1 MKGHIRQRGKHSFE
15 LKFDAG
21 RDPTTGKRKIQ
32 YASFKGTKREAQI
45 KLAALITSVGA
56 DSYVE
61 PSKSTVAEFV
71 RARVTQWEAAGDIS
85 ARTAQRYRQL
95 VENQIA
101 PHIGIKALQ
110 KLTRLDIEGW
120 HNALHQDG
128 LAARTIGHAHRV
140 LSKALSDA
148 ESDGLVVKNVC
159 KLRKA
164 PKVAESEMV
173 IVQDVPGLV
182 NKMRSSN
189 SGSRLYV
196 PAMVALFTGMRL
208 GEVLAL
214 RWNRVDLDG
223 KVIQV
228 REALETTKAG
238 IRFKVPKTKAG
249 RRDVTLPDLL
259 VETLG
264 EFRKEKLELRLK
276 LGAGRLPDDA
286 LLFANLEGEPLQ
298 PSNVSSDWGELAD
311 RIGVPDVTFHGLR
324 HTHASQLIDRGVDIV
339 TISKR
344 LGHAK
349 PSVTLAIY
357 AHMFQKD
364 DAKAAAAINAALS
377 VS

>member
-1 MKGHIRQRGKHSFE
+1 MTGHVRRRGSRSWE
-15 LKFDAG
+15 LKFDVG
-21 RDPTTGKRKIQ
+21 TDPATGIRKTR
-32 YASFKGTKREAQI
+32 YASVKGTKREAQI

-56 DSYVE
+56 GSYVE
-61 PSKSTVAEFV
+61 PSKSTVADFV
-71 RARVTQWEAAGDIS
+71 RARADQWEAAGDIS

-101 PHIGIKALQ
+101 PHLGAKALQ
-110 KLTRLDIEGW
+110 RLTRLDIEGW
-120 HNALHQDG
+120 HNSLHQGG

-140 LSKALSDA
+140 LGKALSDA

-164 PKVAESEMV
+164 PKVAQSEMV

-182 NKMRSSN
+182 AMLR
-189 SGSRLYV
+189 GYRLYL
-196 PAMVALFTGMRL
+196 PALVALFTGMRL

-214 RWNRVDLDG
+214 RWGRVKLDG
-223 KVIQV
+223 KTIEV
-228 REALETTKAG
+228 REALESTKAG

-249 RRDVTLPDLL
+249 RRDITLPNIL
-259 VETLG
+259 VDALREH
-264 EFRKEKLELRLK
+264 RRAALEQRMQ
-276 LGAGRLPDDA
+276 LGAGRLTDEA

-298 PSNVSSDWGELAD
+298 PSNVSSDWGDLAE
-311 RIGVPDVTFHGLR
+311 RLGMPEVTFHGLR
-324 HTHASQLIDRGVDIV
+324 HTHASQLIAAGVDIV
-339 TISKR
+339 TVSKR

-357 AHMFQKD
+357 AHMFTTD
-364 DAKAAAAINAALS
+364 DSKAAAAINAALS